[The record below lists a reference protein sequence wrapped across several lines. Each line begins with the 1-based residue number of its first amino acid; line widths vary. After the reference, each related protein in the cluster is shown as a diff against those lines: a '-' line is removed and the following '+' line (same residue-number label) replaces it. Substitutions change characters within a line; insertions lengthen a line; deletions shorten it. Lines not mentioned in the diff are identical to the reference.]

1 MFSAA
6 YKRRLATALAGAALA
21 SAMVVSGA
29 SADPFTDSERE
40 KVEQYQGHQDRA
52 CPTLATRPR
61 GTPDA
66 RVAAGGRRA
75 ILAGRIRLG
84 VGRDW
89 RGRGGWAVAGAHGN
103 PRFAQARRP
112 ACGERVEGVRR
123 MTARRT
129 RRTALLLAGA
139 ALLAIAASTP
149 ARADTVTDWNQQAT
163 DSLIVTAG
171 QGPTV
176 SVLHLAM
183 VHGAVYDAVNAID
196 HRHEPY
202 LGAPRARGWYS
213 KDAAAATAAYRVLLS
228 IVPTQQDALD
238 ARYQASLAALPEGKA
253 TAGGIAVG
261 ERSAAQMLAARTGDG
276 RFGPFQVRRRIPAG
290 TVAAGAACLRE
301 RPECMGSPGE
311 AVPDRQ
317 TGTVPLRRA
326 ERARQEALRPRV
338 RRGQVNRLAG
348 LDHTDRGPDRHGPLL
363 GRARTGDVEPRL
375 PPAVLRPSPRQ
386 RGDSR
391 FFAMLYLTA
400 ADAAI
405 SCWDDKAHWGFWRP
419 ITAIREAETDGNPAT
434 DADPGWLP
442 LLATPPYPDHPSGHG
457 CVSSSI
463 VESLRDFFG
472 TDRARSARPA

>member
-1 MFSAA
+1 
-6 YKRRLATALAGAALA
+6 
-21 SAMVVSGA
+21 V
-29 SADPFTDSERE
+29 
-40 KVEQYQGHQDRA
+40 
-52 CPTLATRPR
+52 
-61 GTPDA
+61 
-66 RVAAGGRRA
+66 
-75 ILAGRIRLG
+75 
-84 VGRDW
+84 
-89 RGRGGWAVAGAHGN
+89 
-103 PRFAQARRP
+103 
-112 ACGERVEGVRR
+112 
-123 MTARRT
+123 TARRT

-196 HRHEPY
+196 RRHEPY

-228 IVPTQQDALD
+228 IVPTQQAALD

-276 RFGPFQVRRRIPAG
+276 RFGPFRFVVGSQPGQWRPVLPAFVNDPNAWVARVRPFLI
-290 TVAAGAACLRE
+290 E
-301 RPECMGSPGE
+301 RPARFRSDGPNALDRKRYAREFAEVKSIGSLDSTTRTADQTDMARFWAE
-311 AVPDRQ
+311 HALAMWSRVFRQ
-317 TGTVPLRRA
+317 LSSDHRLGSA
-326 ERARQEALRPRV
+326 E
-338 RRGQVNRLAG
+338 N
-348 LDHTDRGPDRHGPLL
+348 
-363 GRARTGDVEPRL
+363 
-375 PPAVLRPSPRQ
+375 
-386 RGDSR
+386 SR

-405 SCWDDKAHWGFWRP
+405 SCWDDKAHWDFWRP
-419 ITAIREAETDGNPAT
+419 ITAIREAETDSNPAT

-442 LLATPPYPDHPSGHG
+442 LLATPPYPEHPSGHG

-472 TDRARSARPA
+472 TDSAAFSATSVTSGTTRSFTRFSQAIEEIIDARVYSGIHFRSADVQGARLGRQVARYRERHYFEPRQR